1 MTAIA
6 CLRILVA
13 GTAEAGRSIPA
24 AQVQAAAD
32 LYLKHRWKA
41 PRRYGAVAPLAFV
54 LADSKAESLD
64 PVEMQVLAVELEA
77 GLFPGRPDSEK
88 GAGQVCLLTF
98 EGDEA
103 AVLRFASLS
112 QASLASLIAGRG
124 YAGPPGH
131 VQVITADEI
140 RAVPS
145 APSEAVIEE
154 TLQAAL
160 SLTAP
165 AQGIPVVSAPEP
177 GADVA
182 PAAAKAP
189 AARPAPPV
197 VATKP
202 AVAKPAVPRP
212 APVADKPKPP
222 PPPATGWWGLY
233 HPPSESFVGAAIG
246 LRSDLL
252 APRPTEDAALLTR
265 DLTCLNDAQ
274 AAFAHPSFQKGAGDA
289 GMLFVPFSF
298 WNLTSPASQEAYKR
312 RLSRYPLDMQARLG
326 ASVYDTPREPSLG
339 LLGQIRAFLQPHFA
353 FIDLNITEP
362 NFPVGT
368 LPGDLATSITLT
380 LPEDDLRARV
390 EAIGQFAAAQGAY
403 RAKGVRQGVAG
414 LRDPRE
420 LEACRAAGLRFVAG
434 PAISDLM
441 ASPIGAAPAQG
452 LPLKVA

>member
-13 GTAEAGRSIPA
+13 ETAEAGRSLPA

-32 LYLKHRWKA
+32 LYLKHRWKP

-54 LADSKAESLD
+54 LADTKAERLD
-64 PVEMQVLAVELEA
+64 PVEMQTLAVELEA
-77 GLFPGRPDSEK
+77 GLFPGRE
-88 GAGQVCLLTF
+88 AGQVCLLTF
-98 EGDEA
+98 EGDET
-103 AVLRFASLS
+103 AVLQFASLS

-131 VQVITADEI
+131 VQVITAAEI

-145 APSEAVIEE
+145 APSEAVVDEA
-154 TLQAAL
+154 LRNAL
-160 SLTAP
+160 SQTAP
-165 AQGIPVVSAPEP
+165 PEP
-177 GADVA
+177 A
-182 PAAAKAP
+182 PAASTSGPAVQAKAP
-189 AARPAPPV
+189 AA
-197 VATKP
+197 ATRP
-202 AVAKPAVPRP
+202 AVAKP

-222 PPPATGWWGLY
+222 APPATGWWGLY

-246 LRSDLL
+246 LRADLA
-252 APRPTEDAALLTR
+252 APRPSEDAALLTR

-274 AAFAHPSFQKGAGDA
+274 VAFAHPSFQKGAGDA

-298 WNLTSPASQEAYKR
+298 WNLTNPASQEAYKR

-326 ASVYDTPREPSLG
+326 ATVYDTPREPSLG
-339 LLGQIRAFLQPHFA
+339 LLGQIRTFLQPHFA

-368 LPGDLATSITLT
+368 LPGDLATSITLS
-380 LPEDDLRARV
+380 LPEGDLRARV

-420 LEACRAAGLRFVAG
+420 LEACRAAGLRFVSG

-441 ASPIGAAPAQG
+441 ASPIGAAPAPG

>member
-13 GTAEAGRSIPA
+13 GTAEAGRGIPA

-32 LYLKHRWKA
+32 LYLRHCWKA

-54 LADSKAESLD
+54 LVDSKAESLD
-64 PVEMQVLAVELEA
+64 PVEMQTLAVELEA
-77 GLFPGRPDSEK
+77 GLFPGRE
-88 GAGQVCLLTF
+88 AGQVCLLTF

-145 APSEAVIEE
+145 AASEAVIDE

-160 SLTAP
+160 RLTTPVEEAP
-165 AQGIPVVSAPEP
+165 VAVGP
-177 GADVA
+177 GLTTAR
-182 PAAAKAP
+182 AP
-189 AARPAPPV
+189 AARPAPS
-197 VATKP
+197 
-202 AVAKPAVPRP
+202 AVAGRPSAARP
-212 APVADKPKPP
+212 APVAEKPKAPP
-222 PPPATGWWGLY
+222 PPTTGWWGLY
-233 HPPSESFVGAAIG
+233 HPPSESFVGAVIG
-246 LRSDLL
+246 LRADLS

-265 DLTCLNDAQ
+265 DLTSLNDAQ
-274 AAFAHPSFQKGAGDA
+274 AAFAHPSFQKGAGDT

-298 WNLTSPASQEAYKR
+298 WNLTNPASQEAYKR
-312 RLSRYPLDMQARLG
+312 RLSRYPLNMQARLG

-368 LPGDLATSITLT
+368 LPGDLATSITLS
-380 LPEDDLRARV
+380 LPDDDLRTRV

-420 LEACRAAGLRFVAG
+420 LEACRAAGLRFVSG
-434 PAISDLM
+434 PAISELM

>member
-13 GTAEAGRSIPA
+13 GLAEAGRGAPA
-24 AQVQAAAD
+24 AQVQAAAN

-54 LADSKAESLD
+54 LADTKADSLD
-64 PVEMQVLAVELEA
+64 PVEMQTLAIELEA

-145 APSEAVIEE
+145 AASEAVIDE

-160 SLTAP
+160 RLTTP
-165 AQGIPVVSAPEP
+165 AQDAPVAAGS
-177 GADVA
+177 GA
-182 PAAAKAP
+182 
-189 AARPAPPV
+189 AARPAPSAF
-197 VATKP
+197 ATKP
-202 AVAKPAVPRP
+202 AARTAPEKPRV
-212 APVADKPKPP
+212 P

-233 HPPSESFVGAAIG
+233 HPPSESFVGAVIG
-246 LRSDLL
+246 LRADLS

-265 DLTCLNDAQ
+265 DLTSLNDAQ
-274 AAFAHPSFQKGAGDA
+274 AAFAHPSFQKGAGDT

-298 WNLTSPASQEAYKR
+298 WNLTNPASQEAYKR
-312 RLSRYPLDMQARLG
+312 RLSRYPLDMQTRLG

-368 LPGDLATSITLT
+368 LPGDLATSITLS

-420 LEACRAAGLRFVAG
+420 LEACRAAGLRFVSG
-434 PAISDLM
+434 PAISELM

>member
-13 GTAEAGRSIPA
+13 GTAEAGRNIPVS
-24 AQVQAAAD
+24 QVEAAAD

-54 LADSKAESLD
+54 LADTKAESLD
-64 PVEMQVLAVELEA
+64 PVEMQTLAVELEA
-77 GLFPGRPDSEK
+77 GLFPGRE
-88 GAGQVCLLTF
+88 AGQVCLLTF
-98 EGDEA
+98 EGDET
-103 AVLRFASLS
+103 AVLQFASLS

-131 VQVITADEI
+131 VQVITAEEI
-140 RAVPS
+140 RCVPS
-145 APSEAVIEE
+145 APSEAVVEE
-154 TLQAAL
+154 QLRAAL
-160 SLTAP
+160 DETELDRSAPAAPAAEPAAEAASAAVEAP
-165 AQGIPVVSAPEP
+165 AQA
-177 GADVA
+177 A
-182 PAAAKAP
+182 PAAASKP
-189 AARPAPPV
+189 AAV
-197 VATKP
+197 K
-202 AVAKPAVPRP
+202 P
-212 APVADKPKPP
+212 APVPEKPKPP

-252 APRPTEDAALLTR
+252 GPRPTEDAALLSR
-265 DLTCLNDAQ
+265 DLNCLNDAQ
-274 AAFAHPSFQKGAGDA
+274 AAFAKAGDA

-312 RLSRYPLDMQARLG
+312 RLSRYPMAMQARLG
-326 ASVYDTPREPSLG
+326 ATIYDTPREPSLG
-339 LLGQIRAFLQPHFA
+339 LLSQIRTFLQPHFA

-368 LPGDLATSITLT
+368 LPGDLASSITLT
-380 LPEDDLRARV
+380 LPDDELRLRI
-390 EAIGQFAAAQGAY
+390 EAIAKFASAQGAY
-403 RAKGVRQGVAG
+403 RAKGVRQGVTG
-414 LRDPRE
+414 LRDPKE
-420 LEACRAAGLRFVAG
+420 LEACRAAGLRFVSG

>member
-13 GTAEAGRSIPA
+13 GTAEAGRSTPVS
-24 AQVQAAAD
+24 QVEAAAD

-54 LADSKAESLD
+54 LVDNKAESLD
-64 PVEMQVLAVELEA
+64 PVEMQTLAVELEA
-77 GLFPGRPDSEK
+77 GLFPGRE
-88 GAGQVCLLTF
+88 AGQVCLLTF
-98 EGDEA
+98 EGDET
-103 AVLRFASLS
+103 AVLQFASLS

-131 VQVITADEI
+131 VQVITAEEI

-145 APSEAVIEE
+145 APSEAVVEE

-160 SLTAP
+160 EQTAP
-165 AQGIPVVSAPEP
+165 AQAIPVAPVAEPAPEP
-177 GADVA
+177 EVEAAVEVPVEAPVETAAEAVAEAA
-182 PAAAKAP
+182 PAPAPKPSAAK
-189 AARPAPPV
+189 PPP
-197 VATKP
+197 TP
-202 AVAKPAVPRP
+202 E
-212 APVADKPKPP
+212 KPKPP
-222 PPPATGWWGLY
+222 PPPATGWWGIY

-252 APRPTEDAALLTR
+252 SPRPTEDAALLSR
-265 DLTCLNDAQ
+265 DLNCLNDAQ
-274 AAFAHPSFQKGAGDA
+274 TAFPKAGDA

-298 WNLTSPASQEAYKR
+298 WNLTTPASQEAYKR
-312 RLSRYPLDMQARLG
+312 RLSRYPMAMQARLG
-326 ASVYDTPREPSLG
+326 ATIYDTPREPSLG
-339 LLGQIRAFLQPHFA
+339 LLSQIRTFLAPHFA

-380 LPEDDLRARV
+380 LPEDEMRIRI
-390 EAIGQFAAAQGAY
+390 EAIAKFASTQSAY
-403 RAKGVRQGVAG
+403 RAKGVRQAVTG
-414 LRDPRE
+414 LRDARE
-420 LEACRAAGLRFVAG
+420 LEACRAAGLRFVSG
-434 PAISDLM
+434 PAITDLM
-441 ASPIGAAPAQG
+441 ASPIGAAPARD

>member
-13 GTAEAGRSIPA
+13 GTAEAGRGIPA

-32 LYLKHRWKA
+32 LYLRHRWKA

-54 LADSKAESLD
+54 LVDSKAESLNA
-64 PVEMQVLAVELEA
+64 VEMQTLAVELEA
-77 GLFPGRPDSEK
+77 GLFPGRE
-88 GAGQVCLLTF
+88 AGQVCLLTF

-145 APSEAVIEE
+145 AASEAVIDE

-160 SLTAP
+160 RLTTPIEEAP
-165 AQGIPVVSAPEP
+165 VAVGPGQVRRPGKSAARPAP
-177 GADVA
+177 SAVA
-182 PAAAKAP
+182 GRPP
-189 AARPAPPV
+189 AARPAP
-197 VATKP
+197 VAE
-202 AVAKPAVPRP
+202 
-212 APVADKPKPP
+212 KPKAPP
-222 PPPATGWWGLY
+222 PPTTGWWGLY
-233 HPPSESFVGAAIG
+233 HPPSESFVGAVIG
-246 LRSDLL
+246 LRADLS

-265 DLTCLNDAQ
+265 DLTSLNDAQ
-274 AAFAHPSFQKGAGDA
+274 AAFAHPSFQKGADDT

-298 WNLTSPASQEAYKR
+298 WNLTNPASQEAYKR
-312 RLSRYPLDMQARLG
+312 RLSRYPLDMQTRLG
-326 ASVYDTPREPSLG
+326 ATVYDTPREPSLG

-368 LPGDLATSITLT
+368 LPGDLATSITLS
-380 LPEDDLRARV
+380 LPEDDLRIRV

-403 RAKGVRQGVAG
+403 RAKGVRQGV
-414 LRDPRE
+414 P
-420 LEACRAAGLRFVAG
+420 ACATLGSWKPAAR
-434 PAISDLM
+434 PAC
-441 ASPIGAAPAQG
+441 ASSAARRSAT
-452 LPLKVA
+452 

>member
-13 GTAEAGRSIPA
+13 GLAEAGRGAPA

-54 LADSKAESLD
+54 LADTKADSLD
-64 PVEMQVLAVELEA
+64 PVEMQTLAVELEA
-77 GLFPGRPDSEK
+77 GLFPGRPNSER

-145 APSEAVIEE
+145 AASEAVIDE

-160 SLTAP
+160 RLTTP
-165 AQGIPVVSAPEP
+165 AQ
-177 GADVA
+177 D
-182 PAAAKAP
+182 
-189 AARPAPPV
+189 
-197 VATKP
+197 
-202 AVAKPAVPRP
+202 
-212 APVADKPKPP
+212 APVAAGSGATARPTPSTFAAKPVARAAPEKPRAP

-233 HPPSESFVGAAIG
+233 HPPSESFVGAVIG
-246 LRSDLL
+246 LRADLS

-265 DLTCLNDAQ
+265 DLTSLNDAQ
-274 AAFAHPSFQKGAGDA
+274 AAFAHPSFQKGAGDT

-298 WNLTSPASQEAYKR
+298 WNLTNPASQEAYKR
-312 RLSRYPLDMQARLG
+312 RLSRYPLDMQTRLG

-368 LPGDLATSITLT
+368 LPGDLATSITLS

-420 LEACRAAGLRFVAG
+420 LEACRAAGLRFVSG
-434 PAISDLM
+434 PAISELM

>member
-13 GTAEAGRSIPA
+13 GTAEAGRSLPA

-32 LYLKHRWKA
+32 LYLKHRWKP

-54 LADSKAESLD
+54 LADTKAERLD
-64 PVEMQVLAVELEA
+64 PVEMQTLAVELEA
-77 GLFPGRPDSEK
+77 GLFPGRE
-88 GAGQVCLLTF
+88 AGQVCLLTF
-98 EGDEA
+98 EGDET
-103 AVLRFASLS
+103 AVLQFASLS

-131 VQVITADEI
+131 VQVITAAEI

-145 APSEAVIEE
+145 APSEAVVDEA
-154 TLQAAL
+154 LRNAL
-160 SLTAP
+160 SQTAP
-165 AQGIPVVSAPEP
+165 VEPAPAASAPEP
-177 GADVA
+177 AA
-182 PAAAKAP
+182 QARTPPPAAAARPP
-189 AARPAPPV
+189 AA
-197 VATKP
+197 
-202 AVAKPAVPRP
+202 RP

-246 LRSDLL
+246 LRSDLA

-265 DLTCLNDAQ
+265 DLICLNDAQ
-274 AAFAHPSFQKGAGDA
+274 VAFAHPSFQKGAGDA

-298 WNLTSPASQEAYKR
+298 WNLTNPASQEAYKR

-326 ASVYDTPREPSLG
+326 ATVYDTPREPSLG
-339 LLGQIRAFLQPHFA
+339 LLGQIRTFLQPHFA

-368 LPGDLATSITLT
+368 LPGDLATSITLS
-380 LPEDDLRARV
+380 LPEGDLRARV

-420 LEACRAAGLRFVAG
+420 LEACRAAGLRFVSG

-441 ASPIGAAPAQG
+441 ASPIGAAPALG

>member
-6 CLRILVA
+6 CLRILFA
-13 GTAEAGRSIPA
+13 GTAEAGRSLPA

-41 PRRYGAVAPLAFV
+41 PRRYGAVASLAFV
-54 LADSKAESLD
+54 LADTKAERLD
-64 PVEMQVLAVELEA
+64 PVEMQTLAVELEA
-77 GLFPGRPDSEK
+77 GLFPGRE
-88 GAGQVCLLTF
+88 AGQVCLLTF
-98 EGDEA
+98 EGDET
-103 AVLRFASLS
+103 AVLQFASLS

-131 VQVITADEI
+131 VQVITAAEI

-145 APSEAVIEE
+145 APSEAVVDEA
-154 TLQAAL
+154 LRNAL
-160 SLTAP
+160 SQTAP
-165 AQGIPVVSAPEP
+165 VEPAPAASAPEP
-177 GADVA
+177 AA
-182 PAAAKAP
+182 QARTPPPAAAARPP
-189 AARPAPPV
+189 AA
-197 VATKP
+197 
-202 AVAKPAVPRP
+202 RP

-233 HPPSESFVGAAIG
+233 HPPSESFVGAVIG
-246 LRSDLL
+246 LRADLL

-274 AAFAHPSFQKGAGDA
+274 VAFAHPSFQKGAGDA

-298 WNLTSPASQEAYKR
+298 WNLTNPASQEAYKR

-326 ASVYDTPREPSLG
+326 ATVYDTPREPSLG
-339 LLGQIRAFLQPHFA
+339 LLGQIRTFLQPHFA

-368 LPGDLATSITLT
+368 LPGDLATSITLS
-380 LPEDDLRARV
+380 LPEGDLRARV

-420 LEACRAAGLRFVAG
+420 LEACRAAGLRFVSG

-441 ASPIGAAPAQG
+441 ASPIGAAPALG

>member
-13 GTAEAGRSIPA
+13 GTAEAGRGIPA

-32 LYLKHRWKA
+32 LYLRHRWKP

-54 LADSKAESLD
+54 LVDSKAESLNA
-64 PVEMQVLAVELEA
+64 VEMQTLAVELEA
-77 GLFPGRPDSEK
+77 GLFPGRE
-88 GAGQVCLLTF
+88 AGQVCLLTF

-145 APSEAVIEE
+145 AASEAVIDE

-160 SLTAP
+160 RLTTPVEEAP
-165 AQGIPVVSAPEP
+165 VAVGP
-177 GADVA
+177 GLTTAR
-182 PAAAKAP
+182 AP
-189 AARPAPPV
+189 AARPAPS
-197 VATKP
+197 
-202 AVAKPAVPRP
+202 AVAGRPSAARP
-212 APVADKPKPP
+212 APVAEKPKAPP
-222 PPPATGWWGLY
+222 PPTTGWWGLY
-233 HPPSESFVGAAIG
+233 HPPSESFVGAVIG
-246 LRSDLL
+246 LRADLS

-265 DLTCLNDAQ
+265 DLTSLNDAQ
-274 AAFAHPSFQKGAGDA
+274 AAFAHPSFQKGADDT

-298 WNLTSPASQEAYKR
+298 WNLTNPASQEAYKR
-312 RLSRYPLDMQARLG
+312 RLSRYPLDMQTRLG
-326 ASVYDTPREPSLG
+326 ATVYDTPREPSLG

-368 LPGDLATSITLT
+368 LPGDLATSITLS

-420 LEACRAAGLRFVAG
+420 LEACRAAGLRFVCG

-441 ASPIGAAPAQG
+441 ASPIGAAPARG

>member
-13 GTAEAGRSIPA
+13 GTAEAGRNIPVS
-24 AQVQAAAD
+24 QVEAAAD

-54 LADSKAESLD
+54 LADTKAESLD
-64 PVEMQVLAVELEA
+64 PVEMQTLAVELEA
-77 GLFPGRPDSEK
+77 GLFPGRE
-88 GAGQVCLLTF
+88 AGQVCLLTF
-98 EGDEA
+98 EGDET
-103 AVLRFASLS
+103 AVLQFASLS

-131 VQVITADEI
+131 VQVITAEEI

-145 APSEAVIEE
+145 APSEAVVDEQLHAALAE
-154 TLQAAL
+154 TERRQAAPL
-160 SLTAP
+160 APPVAPASVAAEAVVDAAPADAKAP
-165 AQGIPVVSAPEP
+165 AQPASA
-177 GADVA
+177 AA
-182 PAAAKAP
+182 ASKPAAAK
-189 AARPAPPV
+189 
-197 VATKP
+197 
-202 AVAKPAVPRP
+202 P
-212 APVADKPKPP
+212 APVAEKPKPP
-222 PPPATGWWGLY
+222 PPPATGWWGVY

-246 LRSDLL
+246 LRSDLTG
-252 APRPTEDAALLTR
+252 PRPTEDAPLLNR
-265 DLTCLNDAQ
+265 DLNCLNDAQ
-274 AAFAHPSFQKGAGDA
+274 AAFAKAGDA

-312 RLSRYPLDMQARLG
+312 RLSRYPMAMQARLG
-326 ASVYDTPREPSLG
+326 ATIYDTPREPSLG
-339 LLGQIRAFLQPHFA
+339 TLGQIRAFLVPHFA

-380 LPEDDLRARV
+380 LPDDDLRLRI
-390 EAIGQFAAAQGAY
+390 EAIAKFASAQSAY

-414 LRDPRE
+414 LRDARE
-420 LEACRAAGLRFVAG
+420 LEACRAAGLRFVSG
-434 PAISDLM
+434 PAITDLM
-441 ASPIGAAPAQG
+441 ASPIGAAPAQS